1 MCFFF
6 TLMVFGLIGGTDSSI
21 MVGASNCVLLA
32 DWFWAM
38 AGVTGQC
45 SWVRHVKT
53 LTVPLSSEC
62 AGNRNCWIS
71 RWRVIQQ
78 WTTSHPTEEG
88 VEILP
93 ECSMLQIGL
102 CNAFLK
108 VSVLVS
114 TNNVAKHFRPHWH
127 FCFVLFSAVHTI
139 AFSFANGY
147 FLMCFYLLSPLKCL
161 KMVME
166 GIMYDTIFLHH
177 F

>member
-45 SWVRHVKT
+45 SGWDT
-53 LTVPLSSEC
+53 LKLSQC
-62 AGNRNCWIS
+62 LLIPPKCRNRNWWIS
-71 RWRVIQQ
+71 CWRVIQQ

-93 ECSMLQIGL
+93 DCSMLQKGL

-108 VSVLVS
+108 VSILVS
-114 TNNVAKHFRPHWH
+114 TNNEAKHFCPHWH
-127 FCFVLFSAVHTI
+127 FCLF
-139 AFSFANGY
+139 
-147 FLMCFYLLSPLKCL
+147 CFQRSTLLHFRSQ
-161 KMVME
+161 M
-166 GIMYDTIFLHH
+166 DTFWWVFTCCPH
-177 F
+177 